1 MNEHEPKTKRIQSI
15 KESLTFFQT
24 ENDFREWLEC
34 NHEKETELMV
44 GFYKVNSGKP
54 SMTWSQSVD
63 QALCFGWI
71 DGIRRSIDEERY
83 CIRFTPRR
91 NDSNWSAVNI
101 KKIEELTK
109 AGLMKPAGVKAFSL
123 RKEDKSEIYSY
134 ENDATLLDS
143 PYETQF
149 RENKK
154 AWEFFMK
161 QAPSYRKAVMRWIM
175 GAKQE
180 ETRQARLK
188 KTINQC
194 EQQKRLT

>member
-1 MNEHEPKTKRIQSI
+1 MNENESKSKRVQPT

-24 ENDFREWLEC
+24 ENDFREWLEG

-44 GFYKVNSGKP
+44 GFYKVNSDKP

-71 DGIRRSIDEERY
+71 DGIRRSIDEESY

-134 ENDATLLDS
+134 ENDATILDS
-143 PYETQF
+143 RYEIQF

-154 AWEFFMK
+154 AWEFIMN

-180 ETRQARLK
+180 ETRQARLV

>member
-71 DGIRRSIDEERY
+71 DGIRRSIDEESY
-83 CIRFTPRR
+83 SIRFTPRR

-101 KKIEELTK
+101 KKIEALKK

-175 GAKQE
+175 GAK
-180 ETRQARLK
+180 
-188 KTINQC
+188 
-194 EQQKRLT
+194 